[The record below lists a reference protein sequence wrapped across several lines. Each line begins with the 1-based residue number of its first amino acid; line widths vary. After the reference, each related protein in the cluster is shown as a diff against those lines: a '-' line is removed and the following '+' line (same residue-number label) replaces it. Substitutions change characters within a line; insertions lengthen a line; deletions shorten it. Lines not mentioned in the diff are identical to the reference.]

1 MTPPLTTWLLSYV
14 VLLGHVSTVVGAGE
28 GEEVLEL
35 DEGDEREMQLGQ
47 GVAENGAADEVEEDA
62 NDDDDA
68 SEMSA
73 A

>member
-1 MTPPLTTWLLSYV
+1 MRSTE
-14 VLLGHVSTVVGAGE
+14 GHAFLEQAELVEGE